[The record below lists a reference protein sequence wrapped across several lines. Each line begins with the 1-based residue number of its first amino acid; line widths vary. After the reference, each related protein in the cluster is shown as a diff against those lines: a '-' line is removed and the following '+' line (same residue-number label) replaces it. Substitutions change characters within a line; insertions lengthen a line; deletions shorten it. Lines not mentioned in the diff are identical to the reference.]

1 MNIRILITLLFGVTL
16 FCSCQPKQLPV
27 NSLAERVTE
36 GTSKDRILFRMTPEK
51 DDVSKDYFEITAED
65 GKVLIVGN
73 SDLSLATGLNWYLKY
88 VAGIHLSWNNP
99 SQKLPE
105 VLPLPTGKIRQET
118 AMQNRYYL
126 NYCTYSYSM
135 AFWDWER
142 WEKEIDWM
150 ALHGINM
157 PLSITGMEVVW
168 YNLLKRVGYTT
179 EEINEF
185 ISGPAFMAWWQMNNL
200 EAWAPFP

>member
-1 MNIRILITLLFGVTL
+1 MDEKLRR
-16 FCSCQPKQLPV
+16 
-27 NSLAERVTE
+27 ERLTV
-36 GTSKDRILFRMTPEK
+36 
-51 DDVSKDYFEITAED
+51 
-65 GKVLIVGN
+65 
-73 SDLSLATGLNWYLKY
+73 
-88 VAGIHLSWNNP
+88 
-99 SQKLPE
+99 
-105 VLPLPTGKIRQET
+105 PTGKIRQET

-200 EAWAPFP
+200 EGWGGPNPDSWYQQQEALQKRSYPVCGNWELNPYFQVMQEWFPVISVRN